1 MELKTGIYETLIYR
15 SLAKKLQSLPSNY
28 IGLRLDIDA
37 AEAPKLLTNYESRLL
52 SGILGDDHLFES
64 LEQRINFI
72 NRVIKYI
79 EKDFEVLTPSD
90 DLITIKDKLLSAIID
105 STGLTDKQLEL
116 YNKLRPASGFT
127 SSSLF
132 TGSNEGLRMN
142 DEINRD
148 IISSDEIYWIVA
160 FIRFSGVRIFKDA
173 LLKFLERPGTKLNII
188 TTSYMGVS
196 EPKAVEWL
204 QSLNPE
210 KVKIKV
216 NYDINSDR
224 LHAKSYIFVRNSGLS
239 TAYIGSSN
247 ISRSAL
253 TQGLEWN
260 IRVTNEENPQI
271 IRAAR
276 AAFETYWHRADFED
290 YDAEK
295 FRRAIALS
303 GKNVGQKGMML
314 PVFNIRPEQKAIL
327 EQLS

>member
-1 MELKTGIYETLIYR
+1 MDLKTGIYETLIYQ

-37 AEAPKLLTNYESRLL
+37 AEAPKLLTNYVSKIL
-52 SGILGDDHLFES
+52 SGILSDDHLFEG

-72 NRVIKYI
+72 NRVIEYI
-79 EKDFEVLTPSD
+79 EKDFEVLTASD
-90 DLITIKDKLLSAIID
+90 DLIAIKDKLLSAIID

-116 YNKLRPASGFT
+116 YNILRPASGFT

-173 LLKFLERPGTKLNII
+173 LLKFLERPGTKLNVI
-188 TTSYMGVS
+188 TTSYMGAS

-204 QSLNPE
+204 QSLNPD

-224 LHAKSYIFVRNSGLS
+224 LHVSHTSLF
-239 TAYIGSSN
+239 
-247 ISRSAL
+247 
-253 TQGLEWN
+253 
-260 IRVTNEENPQI
+260 
-271 IRAAR
+271 
-276 AAFETYWHRADFED
+276 
-290 YDAEK
+290 
-295 FRRAIALS
+295 AI
-303 GKNVGQKGMML
+303 VD
-314 PVFNIRPEQKAIL
+314 
-327 EQLS
+327 